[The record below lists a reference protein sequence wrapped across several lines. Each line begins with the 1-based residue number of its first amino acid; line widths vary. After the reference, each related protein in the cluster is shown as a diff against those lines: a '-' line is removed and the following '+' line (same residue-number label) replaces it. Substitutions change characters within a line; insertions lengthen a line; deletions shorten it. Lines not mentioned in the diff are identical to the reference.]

1 MAKKTDTKA
10 KNPAAGTTKSQK
22 KSAGTTFKIPQFLS
36 ELLAAKAPTGHE
48 YEAQAVVDKFVAGT
62 AHEYK
67 KDVLGNRIATIN
79 PKAKV
84 SVMFAG
90 HLDELGLQISYIDEK
105 GFLYFSCLG
114 GHDLIIPSGRRIH
127 ILTKNG
133 VVLGVTGK
141 RAVHLLS
148 PSERTKV
155 PAVHEMWID
164 IGARSREDAEKR
176 VEIGDV
182 GVYDVGLEILNGSIA
197 VARAFDDR
205 AGCYIVMETLLRLAK
220 EKIAVRVDSVATSQ
234 EEIGTRG
241 AQTAAQGLNPT
252 VGIAVDVTHSTDHPD
267 ADNRKF
273 GRMTLSGGPAICRGP
288 NITPKVFE
296 KLVAAAKKAN
306 VPVQIE
312 ADPRPT
318 GTDARVIQM
327 ANGGVA
333 TGLVSVPLR
342 YMHTPG
348 EVVDLAVVEQC
359 VQLLVEFV
367 KSLKA
372 DEDFTW

>member
-1 MAKKTDTKA
+1 MTKKIESKSKA
-10 KNPAAGTTKSQK
+10 KPATQSVAATKPF
-22 KSAGTTFKIPQFLS
+22 AVPPFLK
-36 ELLAAKAPTGHE
+36 ELLEARAPTGHE
-48 YEAQAVVDKFVAGT
+48 YEAQAVVDKYVAKT
-62 AHEYK
+62 AHEYR
-67 KDVLGNRIATIN
+67 KDVLGNRIATLN
-79 PKAKV
+79 PAAKT

-90 HLDELGLQISYIDEK
+90 HIDELGLQISYIDDR

-114 GHDLIIPSGRRIH
+114 GHDLSIPSGRRVC
-127 ILTKNG
+127 ILAKNG
-133 VVLGVTGK
+133 LVRGVTGK
-141 RAVHLLS
+141 RAVHLMA

-155 PAVHEMWID
+155 PEVHEMWID
-164 IGARSREDAEKR
+164 IGASSREDAEKR

-182 GVYDVGLEILNGSIA
+182 CVYDVGLDMLNGSIG

-205 AGCYIVMETLLRLAK
+205 AGCYVVMETLLRLAK
-220 EKIAVRVDSVATSQ
+220 EKIEVRVDAVATTQ
-234 EEIGTRG
+234 EEIGVRG
-241 AQTAAQGLNPT
+241 AQPAAQGLNPT
-252 VGIAVDVTHSTDHPD
+252 VGIAVDVTHATDHPD

-288 NITPKVFE
+288 NITPKIFD
-296 KLVAAAKKAN
+296 KLVAAAKKAGL
-306 VPVQIE
+306 PFQIE

-318 GTDARVIQM
+318 GTDARVIQV
-327 ANGGVA
+327 ANAGVA
-333 TGLVSVPLR
+333 TGLVSIPLR

-372 DEDFTW
+372 GEDFAW